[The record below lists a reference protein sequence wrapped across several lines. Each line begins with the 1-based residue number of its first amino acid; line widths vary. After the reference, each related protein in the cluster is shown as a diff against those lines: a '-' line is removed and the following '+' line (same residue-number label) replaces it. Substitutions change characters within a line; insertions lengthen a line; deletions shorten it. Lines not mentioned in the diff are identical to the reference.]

1 MRGPSDGRFTED
13 GMSASHDDTDDLFRR
28 RFSEAEMSAMRRAA
42 KDEAGVLSEAMGM
55 LRRLGRK
62 LPFAEDALAAFY
74 CATDPQTD
82 KRVKLVLVGA
92 LAYFVMPFDVIPDV
106 LPLLGFTDD
115 AAVIATALSAVS
127 RAMKPEHRERAKQ
140 KLDEA

>member
-1 MRGPSDGRFTED
+1 
-13 GMSASHDDTDDLFRR
+13 MSASHDDTDDQFRR
-28 RFSEAEMSAMRRAA
+28 RFSEAEIAAMRRAT
-42 KDEAGVLSEAMGM
+42 KDEAGVLADAMRM

-82 KRVKLVLVGA
+82 KRVKLILVGA
-92 LAYFVMPFDVIPDV
+92 LAYFVMPFDVIPDM
-106 LPLLGFTDD
+106 LPIIGFTDD

-127 RAMKPEHRERAKQ
+127 RAIKPEHKERAKET
-140 KLDEA
+140 LERA

>member
-1 MRGPSDGRFTED
+1 
-13 GMSASHDDTDDLFRR
+13 MSASHDDTDDLFRR